1 MKNDINPFT
10 FFNFRCIIY
19 ITKLCFDAERQKMT
33 AKKFF
38 YALFFLFAL
47 AFVFSSCSGG
57 SELCRVEG
65 EDYTYVLYGSP
76 NAIRSILLIDPAS
89 GQQVAEIELS
99 YRVNEPWLA
108 EDKENYGFAICD
120 LDGDGDEDFT
130 VKKNRTSGAEKYL
143 FYLNKGNGEFKLQE
157 KLSGVEAPVFG
168 DGTVRYKTASRVDTP
183 TSPHEPPVYEL
194 REDEHVY
201 GWSEHGRLE
210 IRELR
215 RLSYFSETDIYRY
228 AIFLP
233 GEDGEL
239 ESAEERW
246 IPPEKLAEEGF
257 LPLE

>member
-1 MKNDINPFT
+1 MYRKKI
-10 FFNFRCIIY
+10 FFAI
-19 ITKLCFDAERQKMT
+19 
-33 AKKFF
+33 
-38 YALFFLFAL
+38 ALFLLIPICA
-47 AFVFSSCSGG
+47 ACSGG

-65 EDYTYVLYGSP
+65 KEYTYVLFGSP
-76 NAIRSILLIDPAS
+76 NAISSVSCLDRES
-89 GQQVAEIELS
+89 GEQVAEVELS

-108 EDKENYGFAICD
+108 EDKENYGFALCD

-130 VKKNRTSGAEKYL
+130 VKKNRTAGAEKYL

-168 DGTVRYKTASRVDTP
+168 EGTVRYKTTSRVDTP
-183 TSPHEPPVYEL
+183 TSPDEPPVYEL

-215 RLSYFSETDIYRY
+215 RLSYFSETDVYRY

-239 ESAEERW
+239 EASEERW
-246 IPPEKLAEEGF
+246 INPEKLADEGF